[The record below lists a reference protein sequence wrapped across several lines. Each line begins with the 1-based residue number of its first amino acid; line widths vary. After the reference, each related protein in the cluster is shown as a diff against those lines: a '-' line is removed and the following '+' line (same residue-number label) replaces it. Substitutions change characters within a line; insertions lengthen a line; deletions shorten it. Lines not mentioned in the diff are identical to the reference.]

1 MDHYLD
7 IQVEPDLEITAPA
20 LLNNL
25 FAKFHRA
32 MSQYCAGKIAV
43 SFPLYKASLGDT
55 LRLHGSQPNL
65 EQLMM
70 QPWLKGLRDY
80 TNVSA
85 IMPVPKDIIG
95 YRTVHR
101 VQKKSPH
108 NLRKR
113 AVAKGRMT
121 EQEALTKIPDSL
133 QERLTLPFLQIQSLS
148 SQQVMRIYV
157 SHGEIQS
164 EAVTGVFSSYG
175 MSRTSTIP
183 WF

>member
-1 MDHYLD
+1 MDYYLD
-7 IQVEPDLEITAPA
+7 IQVHPDMEITTPA

-32 MSQYCAGKIAV
+32 MNQYCAGKVAV
-43 SFPLYKASLGDT
+43 SFPLYNTSLGNT
-55 LRLHGSQPNL
+55 LRLHGSQKDL
-65 EQLMM
+65 EQLMI

-80 TNVSA
+80 TTVSA
-85 IMPVPKDIIG
+85 VMPVPANIVG
-95 YRTVHR
+95 YRTIYR

-133 QERLTLPFLQIQSLS
+133 QERLILPFIQIQSLS

-157 SHGEIQS
+157 AQGNILSEPVKGEL
-164 EAVTGVFSSYG
+164 SSYG
-175 MSRTSTIP
+175 MSRTTTIP